1 MRTTENMT
9 LSIPKGTV
17 KRMKR
22 FRQIRWSVVASDAI
36 EKEIKKLED
45 AERFEELETIL
56 LKSKLK
62 KQDVEKI
69 SRRIKAETGKKF

>member
-1 MRTTENMT
+1 MKNTENMT
-9 LSIPKGTV
+9 LSISKGTF

-36 EKEIKKLED
+36 EKEIEKLEN
-45 AERFEELETIL
+45 AECFEELETIL
-56 LKSKLK
+56 SKSRLK

-69 SRRIKAETGKKF
+69 GRRIKTETGKRF